1 MPASSSPTAFDCACR
16 GATRSCATSKGA
28 CATRR
33 SPSRSSTRTSTSRGS
48 KKRPT
53 GSTVRHVAVCAHCTG
68 PVEEEHRFCPWCA
81 APQRRK
87 LVEFFLPHPRDVG
100 KALRV
105 SRYLGD
111 EPHVR
116 FSVWSEQGVVEG
128 AVSLDE
134 AEAERLAS
142 FLRAGTPRRER
153 TTFGRLLSEVLGR

>member
-1 MPASSSPTAFDCACR
+1 
-16 GATRSCATSKGA
+16 
-28 CATRR
+28 
-33 SPSRSSTRTSTSRGS
+33 
-48 KKRPT
+48 
-53 GSTVRHVAVCAHCTG
+53 VAVCAHCTG

-87 LVEFFLPHPRDVG
+87 LVEFFRPHPRDPG

-111 EPHVR
+111 DPHVR
-116 FSVWSEQGVVEG
+116 FSVWDEQGVVEG
-128 AVSLDE
+128 AVSIDE

-142 FLRAGTPRRER
+142 FLRAGTPGRER

>member
-1 MPASSSPTAFDCACR
+1 
-16 GATRSCATSKGA
+16 
-28 CATRR
+28 
-33 SPSRSSTRTSTSRGS
+33 
-48 KKRPT
+48 
-53 GSTVRHVAVCAHCTG
+53 VAVCAHCTG

-87 LVEFFLPHPRDVG
+87 LVEFFLPHPRDLG

-116 FSVWSEQGVVEG
+116 FSVWDEQGVVEG

-134 AEAERLAS
+134 AEADRLAS
-142 FLRAGTPRRER
+142 FLRAGRPKPER
-153 TTFGRLLSEVLGR
+153 TTFGRLLSDVLGR